1 MKSSD
6 QNKYDM
12 EQELLPWIQACFLFV
27 RTFYVR
33 VPLEIFMK
41 LLEQKEE
48 VHINEE
54 ELIRISADI
63 PPDLRLCEI
72 SDDYVISPDI
82 FEDPDFF
89 REILCLQGDRDY
101 YIPSYSEIRELSE
114 EGCLIRK
121 KPYEEMQEFL
131 VGKVHM
137 EENQAHDLL
146 TDVWQ
151 MIVLENDLNGIL
163 QWFLEQIP
171 LEDDSRLQEAIS
183 LYMPMYESTNMAC
196 NRGFA
201 PVDMPGPSMK
211 PEGIPI
217 TVPGNSRAAKVLR
230 EAIPGIRKMSFE
242 LDLDGDPDELPIE

>member
-1 MKSSD
+1 MKTPD
-6 QNKYDM
+6 QEPFTKEHD
-12 EQELLPWIQACFLFV
+12 LLPWIQACFLFV
-27 RTFYVR
+27 QTFYVR

-41 LLEQKEE
+41 LLEQKED

-63 PPDLRLCEI
+63 PSDLRLCEI
-72 SDDYVISPDI
+72 SDDYVVSPDI

-89 REILCLQGDRDY
+89 REILYLQGDRDY
-101 YIPSYSEIRELSE
+101 YIPSYAEIRELSE

-121 KPYEEMQEFL
+121 KPYEEMRAFL

-146 TDVWQ
+146 TDLWQ

-171 LEDDSRLQEAIS
+171 LDDDSRLQEAIS
-183 LYMPMYESTNMAC
+183 LYMPLYECTNMAC

-211 PEGIPI
+211 PEGISI
-217 TVPGNSRAAKVLR
+217 TVPGSGRAARVLGGNT
-230 EAIPGIRKMSFE
+230 PGIRKMSFE
-242 LDLDGDPDELPIE
+242 LDLDGDSDELIIE